1 MAQGIKPQNA
11 QKQQKQWKIIISD
24 LVIIRTYLKQMTMV
38 KKERK
43 MTKKKLESFTLASAF
58 EMIYEKSCESKLSP
72 EFYDTCNDT
81 ISFVSNEL
89 NVTPFQAIMLAILA
103 NSEGS
108 KSLND
113 MSSYTKCSP
122 IRFRMHKN
130 ELDELHYRHF
140 VQWSMARYSLE
151 YRIRDEFMEAIIDNI
166 PYTPKKYEDYTAY
179 DVYTK
184 ITKWIEILK
193 RDERLYEEIV
203 KNVRRIL
210 EATKH
215 LTFSKDLLTSEMND
229 LAMMVILLTV
239 KDKIENNSD
248 YISSSEILRILPEES
263 GIKSFIFVL
272 NANTCILKKEGW
284 IENYTVNGMV
294 EPDKFCLT
302 DKVLE
307 TTFVELKEYI
317 DTKNE
322 TISNSLLMPDVIVE
336 KRMYYNERELEE
348 IERLTKL
355 LSIDRFKDI
364 QQRLKDANMRTGF
377 TCLFYGSPGTGK
389 TETVLQLSRKTGR
402 PIFQVNISEMK
413 SKWVGESEK
422 KIQGLFSKYEAMVKK
437 YDVCPILL
445 FNEADAIINKRS
457 NNTDAAVDK
466 MENACQNIIL
476 QAMENLSGIMI
487 ATTNLSINLDSAFER
502 RFLYKIC
509 FDKPTVATR
518 QQIWKAMLPSLS
530 GEEAR
535 SLAESYDFSGG
546 QIENIARKQIVDSIL
561 NGHNQDISH
570 VMSYCQSENIR
581 NSKNKKIGFVNE

>member
-1 MAQGIKPQNA
+1 
-11 QKQQKQWKIIISD
+11 
-24 LVIIRTYLKQMTMV
+24 MV

-58 EMIYEKSCESKLSP
+58 EMIYEKSCESKLSS
-72 EFYDTCNDT
+72 EFFDTCNDT
-81 ISFVSNEL
+81 ISFVSKEL
-89 NVTPFQAIMLAILA
+89 NVTPFQSIMLAILA

-122 IRFRMHKN
+122 IRFLTHKN

-140 VQWSMARYSLE
+140 VQWCMTRYSLE
-151 YRIRDEFMEAIIDNI
+151 YCIRDEFMEAIINNI

-184 ITKWIEILK
+184 IIKWIEILK
-193 RDERLYEEIV
+193 RDESLYEEIV

-272 NANTCILKKEGW
+272 NASTCILIKEGW

-348 IERLTKL
+348 IERLAQL

-518 QQIWKAMLPSLS
+518 KQIWEAMLPSLS

-581 NSKNKKIGFVNE
+581 NSKNKRIGFIN

>member
-1 MAQGIKPQNA
+1 
-11 QKQQKQWKIIISD
+11 
-24 LVIIRTYLKQMTMV
+24 MV
-38 KKERK
+38 KKEREI
-43 MTKKKLESFTLASAF
+43 TKKTHEIFTLASAF
-58 EMIYEKSCESKLSP
+58 EMIYEKSCDSKLSP
-72 EFYDTCNDT
+72 DFYNKCNDA
-81 ISFVSNEL
+81 INFVCKEL
-89 NVTPFQAIMLAILA
+89 NVTHIQSIMLAILA
-103 NSEGS
+103 NSDGAQ
-108 KSLND
+108 SLYE

-122 IRFRMHKN
+122 IRFRIHKE
-130 ELDELHYRHF
+130 ELDDLHYRHF
-140 VQWSMARYSLE
+140 VQWSMARCFLE
-151 YRIRDEFMEAIIDNI
+151 YHIRDEFMKSIIDNV
-166 PYTPKKYEDYTAY
+166 PYTPKKYEDYTAH

-184 ITKWIEILK
+184 ITKWIEMLK
-193 RDERLYEEIV
+193 RNEGLYDDIV
-203 KNVRRIL
+203 KNVRRLL
-210 EATKH
+210 ESTRH
-215 LTFSKDLLTSEMND
+215 LTFSKDLLTSELNN
-229 LAMMVILLTV
+229 LAVMVILLTMM
-239 KDKIENNSD
+239 DKIENNSD

-272 NANTCILKKEGW
+272 NANTCILIKKGW
-284 IENYTVNGMV
+284 MENYTVNGMV

-302 DKVLE
+302 NKILE
-307 TTFVELKEYI
+307 TTLVEFKEFI
-317 DTKNE
+317 DIKDE

-336 KRMYYNERELEE
+336 KRMYYNEREFDE

-364 QQRLKDANMRTGF
+364 QQRLKEANMRTGF

-402 PIFQVNISEMK
+402 PIFQVNISDMK

-437 YDVCPILL
+437 YDICPILL
-445 FNEADAIINKRS
+445 FNEADAILNKRS

-487 ATTNLSINLDSAFER
+487 ATTNLTNNLDSAFER

-509 FDKPTVATR
+509 FDKPTVATKK
-518 QQIWKAMLPSLS
+518 QIWNAMLPSLS

-535 SLAESYDFSGG
+535 SLAESYDFTGG

-561 NGHNQDISH
+561 YGHHQDISH
-570 VMSYCQSENIR
+570 VRSYCHSENIR
-581 NSKNKKIGFVNE
+581 NSESKRIGFVN

>member
-1 MAQGIKPQNA
+1 
-11 QKQQKQWKIIISD
+11 
-24 LVIIRTYLKQMTMV
+24 MV

-58 EMIYEKSCESKLSP
+58 EMIYEKSCESKLSS
-72 EFYDTCNDT
+72 EFFDTCNDT
-81 ISFVSNEL
+81 ISFVSKEL
-89 NVTPFQAIMLAILA
+89 NVTPFQSIMLAILA

-122 IRFRMHKN
+122 IRFLTHKN

-140 VQWSMARYSLE
+140 VQWCMTRYSLE
-151 YRIRDEFMEAIIDNI
+151 YCIRDEFMEAIINNI

-184 ITKWIEILK
+184 IIKWIEILK
-193 RDERLYEEIV
+193 RDESLYEEIV

-272 NANTCILKKEGW
+272 NASTCILIKEGW

-322 TISNSLLMPDVIVE
+322 TISNSLLMPNVIVE

-348 IERLTKL
+348 IERLVQL

-518 QQIWKAMLPSLS
+518 KQIWEAMLPSLS

-561 NGHNQDISH
+561 YGHNQDISH

-581 NSKNKKIGFVNE
+581 NSKNKRIGFIN

>member
-1 MAQGIKPQNA
+1 
-11 QKQQKQWKIIISD
+11 
-24 LVIIRTYLKQMTMV
+24 MV

-81 ISFVSNEL
+81 ISFVSKEL
-89 NVTPFQAIMLAILA
+89 NVTPFQSIMLAILA
-103 NSEGS
+103 NSDES
-108 KSLND
+108 KSLKD
-113 MSSYTKCSP
+113 MASYTKCSP
-122 IRFRMHKN
+122 IRFLTHKN
-130 ELDELHYRHF
+130 ELEELHYRHF
-140 VQWSMARYSLE
+140 VQWCMTRYSLE
-151 YRIRDEFMEAIIDNI
+151 YCIRDEFMEAIINNI

-184 ITKWIEILK
+184 IIKWIEILK
-193 RDERLYEEIV
+193 RDESLYEEIV

-272 NANTCILKKEGW
+272 NASTCILIKEGW

-322 TISNSLLMPDVIVE
+322 TISNSLLMPNVIVE

-348 IERLTKL
+348 IERLVQL

-518 QQIWKAMLPSLS
+518 KQIWEAMLPSLS

-581 NSKNKKIGFVNE
+581 NSKNKRIGFIN

>member
-1 MAQGIKPQNA
+1 
-11 QKQQKQWKIIISD
+11 
-24 LVIIRTYLKQMTMV
+24 
-38 KKERK
+38 

-58 EMIYEKSCESKLSP
+58 EMIYEKSCDSKLSQ
-72 EFYDTCNDT
+72 EFFDTCNDT
-81 ISFVSNEL
+81 ISFVSKEL
-89 NVTPFQAIMLAILA
+89 NVTPFQSIMLAILA

-122 IRFRMHKN
+122 IRFLTHKN

-140 VQWSMARYSLE
+140 VQWCMTRYSLE
-151 YRIRDEFMEAIIDNI
+151 YCIRDEFMEAIINNI

-184 ITKWIEILK
+184 IIKWIEILK
-193 RDERLYEEIV
+193 RDESLYEEIV

-272 NANTCILKKEGW
+272 NASTCILIKEGW

-348 IERLTKL
+348 IERLAQL

-518 QQIWKAMLPSLS
+518 KQIWEAMLPSLS

-581 NSKNKKIGFVNE
+581 NSKNKRIGFIN

>member
-1 MAQGIKPQNA
+1 
-11 QKQQKQWKIIISD
+11 
-24 LVIIRTYLKQMTMV
+24 MV

-72 EFYDTCNDT
+72 EFYNTCNDA
-81 ISFVSNEL
+81 INFVSKEL
-89 NVTPFQAIMLAILA
+89 NVTHFQSIILAILA
-103 NSEGS
+103 NSDDS
-108 KSLND
+108 ISLNQ
-113 MSSYTKCSP
+113 MSSYTKCPP
-122 IRFRMHKN
+122 IRFRIHKE
-130 ELDELHYRHF
+130 ELDDLHYRHF
-140 VQWSMARYSLE
+140 VQWVATRCSLE
-151 YRIRDEFMEAIIDNI
+151 YRVRDEFMEAIIDNK
-166 PYTPKKYEDYTAY
+166 PYTPKKYVDYTAY

-184 ITKWIEILK
+184 ITKWIEMLK
-193 RDERLYEEIV
+193 RDDSLYEDIV
-203 KNVRRIL
+203 KNVRRLL
-210 EATKH
+210 ESTRH
-215 LTFSKDLLTSEMND
+215 LTFSKDLLTSELND
-229 LAMMVILLTV
+229 LAMMVVLLTM

-248 YISSSEILRILPEES
+248 YISSSEILRIFPEKT
-263 GIKSFIFVL
+263 GIRSFIFVL
-272 NANTCILKKEGW
+272 NANTCILIKKGW
-284 IENYTVNGMV
+284 MENYTVNGMV

-302 DKVLE
+302 DKILE
-307 TTFVELKEYI
+307 TTLVELKEYI
-317 DTKNE
+317 DRKDE
-322 TISNSLLMPDVIVE
+322 TISNLLLMPDVIVE
-336 KRMYYNERELEE
+336 KRMYYNEREFEE

-364 QQRLKDANMRTGF
+364 QQHLKDANMRTGF

-402 PIFQVNISEMK
+402 PIFQVNISDLK

-437 YDVCPILL
+437 YDICPILF

-487 ATTNLSINLDSAFER
+487 ATTNLTNNLDSAFER

-518 QQIWKAMLPSLS
+518 KQIWNAMLPSLS
-530 GEEAR
+530 CEEAR

-561 NGHNQDISH
+561 YGHNQDISH
-570 VMSYCQSENIR
+570 VRSYCQSEKIR
-581 NSKNKKIGFVNE
+581 NSKSKRIGFVN

>member
-1 MAQGIKPQNA
+1 
-11 QKQQKQWKIIISD
+11 
-24 LVIIRTYLKQMTMV
+24 MV

-58 EMIYEKSCESKLSP
+58 EMIYEKSCESKLSS
-72 EFYDTCNDT
+72 EFFDTCNDT
-81 ISFVSNEL
+81 ISFVSKEL
-89 NVTPFQAIMLAILA
+89 NVTPFQSIMLAILA

-113 MSSYTKCSP
+113 MSCYTKCSP
-122 IRFRMHKN
+122 IRFLTHKN

-140 VQWSMARYSLE
+140 VQWCMTRYSLE
-151 YRIRDEFMEAIIDNI
+151 YCIRDEFMEAIINNI

-184 ITKWIEILK
+184 IIKWIEILK
-193 RDERLYEEIV
+193 RDESLYEEIV

-215 LTFSKDLLTSEMND
+215 LTFSKDLLTSEMNN

-272 NANTCILKKEGW
+272 NASTCILIKEGW

-348 IERLTKL
+348 IERLAQL

-487 ATTNLSINLDSAFER
+487 ATTNLSNNMDSAFER

-518 QQIWKAMLPSLS
+518 KQIWEAMLPSLS

-561 NGHNQDISH
+561 YGHNQDISH

-581 NSKNKKIGFVNE
+581 NSKNKRIGFIN

>member
-1 MAQGIKPQNA
+1 
-11 QKQQKQWKIIISD
+11 
-24 LVIIRTYLKQMTMV
+24 MV

-43 MTKKKLESFTLASAF
+43 MTKKKLENFTLASAF
-58 EMIYEKSCESKLSP
+58 EMIYEESCDSKLSP
-72 EFYDTCNDT
+72 EFYNKCDDA
-81 ISFVSNEL
+81 IYFVSKKL
-89 NVTPFQAIMLAILA
+89 NVTHFQSIMLAILA
-103 NSEGS
+103 NSDVS
-108 KSLND
+108 QSLND

-122 IRFRMHKN
+122 IKFRIHKK
-130 ELDELHYRHF
+130 ELDDLHYRHF
-140 VQWSMARYSLE
+140 VQWSMSRYALE
-151 YRIRDEFMEAIIDNI
+151 YRIREEFMEAIIDNI
-166 PYTPKKYEDYTAY
+166 PYNPKKYEDYTAY

-184 ITKWIEILK
+184 ISKWIEMLK
-193 RDERLYEEIV
+193 RDKGLYEDIV
-203 KNVRRIL
+203 RNVRQLL
-210 EATKH
+210 EATRH
-215 LTFSKDLLTSEMND
+215 LTFSKDLLTSELNN
-229 LAMMVILLTV
+229 LAVMVVLITV
-239 KDKIENNSD
+239 MDKIENNSE

-272 NANTCILKKEGW
+272 NANTCILIKKGW
-284 IENYTVNGMV
+284 MENYTVNGMA

-302 DKVLE
+302 DQILE
-307 TTFVELKEYI
+307 TTLVELKEHI
-317 DTKNE
+317 DTKDE
-322 TISNSLLMPDVIVE
+322 TLSKQLLMPDVIVE

-348 IERLTKL
+348 IERLTEL

-364 QQRLKDANMRTGF
+364 QQRLKEANMRTGF

-422 KIQGLFSKYEAMVKK
+422 RIQGIFSKYEAMVKK
-437 YDVCPILL
+437 YDICPILL

-487 ATTNLSINLDSAFER
+487 ATTNLTNNLDSAFER

-518 QQIWKAMLPSLS
+518 KQIWNAMLPSLS
-530 GEEAR
+530 CEEAS

-561 NGHNQDISH
+561 YGHHQDISS
-570 VMSYCQSENIR
+570 VRSYCQNEIIR
-581 NSKNKKIGFVNE
+581 NSKRIGFVN

>member
-1 MAQGIKPQNA
+1 
-11 QKQQKQWKIIISD
+11 
-24 LVIIRTYLKQMTMV
+24 MTMV

-58 EMIYEKSCESKLSP
+58 EMIYEKSCESKLSS
-72 EFYDTCNDT
+72 EFFDTCNDT
-81 ISFVSNEL
+81 ISFVSKEL
-89 NVTPFQAIMLAILA
+89 NVTPFQSIMLAILA

-122 IRFRMHKN
+122 IRFLTHKN

-140 VQWSMARYSLE
+140 VQWCMTRYSLE
-151 YRIRDEFMEAIIDNI
+151 YCIRDEFMEAIINNI

-184 ITKWIEILK
+184 IIKWIEILK
-193 RDERLYEEIV
+193 RDESLYEEIV

-272 NANTCILKKEGW
+272 NASTCILIKEGW

-348 IERLTKL
+348 IERLAQL

-518 QQIWKAMLPSLS
+518 KQIWEAMLPSLS

-581 NSKNKKIGFVNE
+581 NSKNKRIGFIN